1 MISKDYKQNKK
12 QVLKFYEDYISAC
25 KLADIKQN
33 SSIDKQAEKIRNE
46 IFNLM
51 ILGEAKS
58 GKSTFINAFL
68 GCEVVPMDVRQCTS
82 AIIKI
87 RRGDKF
93 ELVAKTAG
101 GGKSVV
107 NGFDKI
113 QKFLKDHAAIS
124 DEYRSIPLT
133 TINNEL
139 LITYKGR
146 NIPNNVLDEFLE
158 MEVKDNIFNLDI
170 DEYNSKIKKYINE
183 QAQKWKEIITEM
195 EITYHLPEAM
205 QGITM
210 IDSPGV
216 GAGGNVGKIAEDYI
230 DNANAIIFVKSLSGQ
245 AVESQSFMNFLRN
258 NCAERKKDS
267 LFLVLTGKSTLQGH
281 DFARI
286 KEQTVEMYKN
296 DIKEEKILF
305 VDSKMQLFLNKCLEL
320 GTEEKIN
327 AFYDQLEEEE
337 NDFAPASKAWLKSSG
352 DVDSYKEK
360 MEDASNFRSVLTAI
374 EKFARVANYLQL
386 IDFLDALVR
395 EYEHYKGIFKEALKI
410 AEENVN
416 DPDSLEDRIKEKKNE
431 LNDVYNKINHNIYEI
446 YKNYTD
452 NLNGEGIIANRADQK
467 REVYKEKLKKFKAL
481 EEGQIDDQTFSSLK
495 KVTMDSIA
503 DSKEFRQELAQ
514 NFLGDCNEKL
524 IEYTDDPSKIPAEAY
539 IPNFTETDFDSI
551 NEEAKDGT
559 SGYKDVEDGVTFL
572 KTTSKVPYHNLKKH
586 VHLVVDSIDRRLDD
600 EIVPKMVDNVMNYVE
615 KCRDIYMNKLKE
627 RKESLEKEYQKLLD
641 DKDDNEKQLKNAKEL
656 RDKYNSCIDAI
667 SELDEE
673 RKELKNYVGE

>member
-93 ELVAKTAG
+93 ELVATTAG
-101 GGKSVV
+101 GGKSVI

-139 LITYKGR
+139 LIIYKGQ
-146 NIPNNVLDEFLE
+146 IPKNVLDDFLE
-158 MEVKDNIFNLDI
+158 TEVKDNIFNLDI
-170 DEYNSKIKKYINE
+170 DEYNSKIRKYINE
-183 QAQKWKEIITEM
+183 QALKWKEIITEM
-195 EITYHLPEAM
+195 EITYQLPEAM

-216 GAGGNVGKIAEDYI
+216 GAGGNVGKIAENYI

-267 LFLVLTGKSTLQGH
+267 LFLVLTGKSTLQRSE
-281 DFARI
+281 FERL

-296 DIKEEKILF
+296 DIREEKILF

-320 GTEEKIN
+320 GTEEKIS
-327 AFYDQLEEEE
+327 AFYDRLEEEE
-337 NDFAPASKAWLKSSG
+337 NDFAPASKPWLKTK

-395 EYEHYKGIFKEALKI
+395 EYEHYKGIFNEALKI

-416 DPDSLEDRIKEKKNE
+416 DPVSLEDRIKEKKNE
-431 LNDVYNKINHNIYEI
+431 LNDVYNKINHNISEI

-452 NLNGEGIIANRADQK
+452 NLNGEGIIANRSDQK
-467 REVYKEKLKKFKAL
+467 REVYKEELKKFKAL
-481 EEGQIDDQTFSSLK
+481 EEGQISDQTFSSLK

-539 IPNFTETDFDSI
+539 TPNFTETDFDSI
-551 NEEAKDGT
+551 NEEAKDNT
-559 SGYKDVEDGVTFL
+559 SGYDDVEDGVTFL
-572 KTTSKVPYHNLKKH
+572 KTTSKVPYHHLKKH
-586 VHLVVDSIDRRLDD
+586 VRLVVESIDRRLDY
-600 EIVPKMVDNVMNYVE
+600 EIVPKMVDNIMNYVE

-641 DKDDNEKQLKNAKEL
+641 DKDDNEKQLKNVNEL
-656 RDKYNSCIDAI
+656 QSKYNLCVNAI
-667 SELDEE
+667 NELDEE

>member
-93 ELVAKTAG
+93 ELVATTAD
-101 GGKSVV
+101 GGKSVI

-139 LITYKGR
+139 LIIYKGQ
-146 NIPNNVLDEFLE
+146 IPKNVLDDFLE
-158 MEVKDNIFNLDI
+158 TEVKDNIFNLDI
-170 DEYNSKIKKYINE
+170 DEYNSKIRKYINE
-183 QAQKWKEIITEM
+183 QAPKWKEIITEM
-195 EITYHLPEAM
+195 EITYQLPEAM

-216 GAGGNVGKIAEDYI
+216 GAGGNVGKIAENYI

-267 LFLVLTGKSTLQGH
+267 LFLVLTGKSTLQRSE
-281 DFARI
+281 FERL

-296 DIKEEKILF
+296 DIREEKILF

-320 GTEEKIN
+320 GTEEKIS
-327 AFYDQLEEEE
+327 AFYDRLEEEE
-337 NDFAPASKAWLKSSG
+337 NDFAPASKPWLKTK

-395 EYEHYKGIFKEALKI
+395 EYEHYKGIFNEALKI

-416 DPDSLEDRIKEKKNE
+416 DPVSLEDRIKEKKNE
-431 LNDVYNKINHNIYEI
+431 LNDVYNKINHNISEI

-452 NLNGEGIIANRADQK
+452 NLNGEGIIANRSDQK
-467 REVYKEKLKKFKAL
+467 REVYKEELKKFKAL
-481 EEGQIDDQTFSSLK
+481 EEGQISDQTFSSLK

-539 IPNFTETDFDSI
+539 TPNFTETDFDSI
-551 NEEAKDGT
+551 NEEAKDNT
-559 SGYKDVEDGVTFL
+559 SGYDDVEDGVTFL
-572 KTTSKVPYHNLKKH
+572 KTTSKVPYHHLKKH
-586 VHLVVDSIDRRLDD
+586 VRLVVESIDRRLDY
-600 EIVPKMVDNVMNYVE
+600 EIVPKMVDNIMNYVE

-641 DKDDNEKQLKNAKEL
+641 DKDDNEKQLKNVNEL
-656 RDKYNSCIDAI
+656 QSKYNLCVNAI
-667 SELDEE
+667 NELDEE

>member
-93 ELVAKTAG
+93 ELVATTAG
-101 GGKSVV
+101 GGKSVI

-139 LITYKGR
+139 LIIYKGQ
-146 NIPNNVLDEFLE
+146 IPKNVLDDFLE
-158 MEVKDNIFNLDI
+158 TEVKDNIFNLDI
-170 DEYNSKIKKYINE
+170 DEYNSKIRKYINE
-183 QAQKWKEIITEM
+183 QAPKWKEIITEM
-195 EITYHLPEAM
+195 EITYQLPEAM

-216 GAGGNVGKIAEDYI
+216 GAGGNVGKIAENYI

-267 LFLVLTGKSTLQGH
+267 LFLVLTGKSTLQRSE
-281 DFARI
+281 FERL

-296 DIKEEKILF
+296 DIREEKILF

-320 GTEEKIN
+320 GTEEKIS
-327 AFYDQLEEEE
+327 AFYDRLEEEE
-337 NDFAPASKAWLKSSG
+337 NDFAPASKPWLKTK

-395 EYEHYKGIFKEALKI
+395 EYEHYKGIFNEALKI

-416 DPDSLEDRIKEKKNE
+416 DPVSLEDRIKEKKNE
-431 LNDVYNKINHNIYEI
+431 LNDVYNKINHNISEI

-452 NLNGEGIIANRADQK
+452 NLNGEGIIANRSDQK
-467 REVYKEKLKKFKAL
+467 REVYKEELKKFKAL
-481 EEGQIDDQTFSSLK
+481 EEGQISDQTFSSLK

-539 IPNFTETDFDSI
+539 TPNFTETDFDSI
-551 NEEAKDGT
+551 NEEAKDNT
-559 SGYKDVEDGVTFL
+559 SGYDDVEDGVTFL
-572 KTTSKVPYHNLKKH
+572 KTTSKVPYHHLKKH
-586 VHLVVDSIDRRLDD
+586 VRLVVESIDRRLDY
-600 EIVPKMVDNVMNYVE
+600 EIVPKMVDNIMNYVE

-641 DKDDNEKQLKNAKEL
+641 DKDDNEKQLKNVNEL
-656 RDKYNSCIDAI
+656 QSKYNLCVNAI
-667 SELDEE
+667 NELDEE